1 MKIKKLNLAVA
12 ASLFVLLLAG
22 CGSSGNGNGNGN
34 GGGASPGADNSASP
48 PASAAEPAS
57 ASPSASAETSSE
69 ASKELRKVTV
79 QLGWFAEPEYGGD
92 YAALVKGY
100 FAEEGLDVEIKSGG
114 PKVNGRQIVAAG
126 KADFGFA
133 KADTVLQN
141 REEGLPIV
149 AVAGVLQSSPQALI
163 YHKGQNIKTFE
174 DLNGRTAFF
183 VPGVPAYEY
192 VKKKYNLKLKEQVT
206 DGTLVRFLEDETSL
220 LHGFATSE
228 PITLKEQGVE
238 AEALLFSES
247 GYDPYEITIITSES
261 FLKDHPEVVK
271 AYLRAVKK
279 GWAYYFDHAEEIN
292 ERIHQDNKDLPVAAM
307 NEQAKAYKPYV
318 YGGDAEKEGWGVM
331 KEERWT
337 ENEKQ
342 LLEAGL
348 LKKDVD
354 VNEAFTTEYLPK

>member
-1 MKIKKLNLAVA
+1 MSMKRLNLIAA
-12 ASLFVLLLAG
+12 ASLFALMLSG
-22 CGSSGNGNGNGN
+22 CGQNNNNSNGSS
-34 GGGASPGADNSASP
+34 SPSEG
-48 PASAAEPAS
+48 AS
-57 ASPSASAETSSE
+57 ASPSASVASPEP
-69 ASKELRKVTV
+69 SKELRKVTV

-114 PKVNGRQIVAAG
+114 PKVNGRQIVATG

-163 YHKGQNIKTFE
+163 YHKGQNIKSFE

-192 VKKKYNLKLKEQVT
+192 VKKKYNLQLKEQVT
-206 DGTLVRFLEDETSL
+206 DGTLVRFLADEKSL
-220 LHGFATSE
+220 LHGFSTSE

-238 AEALLFSES
+238 AEALLLSES
-247 GYDPYEITIITSES
+247 GYNPYEITVIASES
-261 FLKDHPEVVK
+261 FIKENPEVVK

-279 GWAYYFDHAEEIN
+279 GWEYYFDHAEEVN

-307 NEQAKAYKPYV
+307 NEQAKAYKPFIYV
-318 YGGDAEKEGWGVM
+318 GDALTEGWGIM
-331 KEERWT
+331 KEARWE
-337 ENEKQ
+337 ENKKQ
-342 LLEAGL
+342 LLEVGL

-354 VNEAFTTEYLPK
+354 VKEAFTTEFLPK

>member
-1 MKIKKLNLAVA
+1 MKKTPIKFLLMIILAV
-12 ASLFVLLLAG
+12 VVLAG
-22 CGSSGNGNGNGN
+22 CGNNKASNNAAATASESSKPSE
-34 GGGASPGADNSASP
+34 A
-48 PASAAEPAS
+48 
-57 ASPSASAETSSE
+57 ASPSESASQE
-69 ASKELRKVTV
+69 AAKELRKVTV

-100 FAEEGLDVEIKSGG
+100 FAEEGLDVTIKSGG
-114 PKVNGRQIVAAG
+114 PKVNGRQIVATG
-126 KADFGFA
+126 NADFGFA

-163 YHKGQNIKTFE
+163 FHKDQNIKTFE

-206 DGTLVRFLEDETSL
+206 DGTLVRFLADKTSL

-228 PITLKEQGVE
+228 PITLKEQGIE
-238 AEALLFSES
+238 AEPFLLSES

-261 FLKDHPEVVK
+261 FLKNNPEIVK

-292 ERIHQDNKDLPVAAM
+292 VRINEDNKDLPVAAM
-307 NEQAKAYKPYV
+307 NEQAIAYKPYV
-318 YGGDAEKEGWGVM
+318 TGGDAATEGFGVM
-331 KEERWT
+331 KESRWE
-337 ENEKQ
+337 ENKKQ
-342 LLEAGL
+342 LLEVGL

>member
-1 MKIKKLNLAVA
+1 MKKTPIQLLFTMLLAIVI
-12 ASLFVLLLAG
+12 VAG
-22 CGSSGNGNGNGN
+22 CGNNAESN
-34 GGGASPGADNSASP
+34 GASPTASESPKSSEAAASP
-48 PASAAEPAS
+48 EAASSEA
-57 ASPSASAETSSE
+57 ASPE
-69 ASKELRKVTV
+69 ASKELRKITV

-100 FAEEGLDVEIKSGG
+100 FAEEGLDVTIKSGG
-114 PKVNGRQIVAAG
+114 PKVNGRQIVATG
-126 KADFGFA
+126 NADFGFA

-149 AVAGVLQSSPQALI
+149 AVAGALQSSPQALI
-163 YHKGQNIKTFE
+163 FHKDQNIKTFE

-192 VKKKYNLKLKEQVT
+192 VKKKYNLQLKEQVT
-206 DGTLVRFLEDETSL
+206 DGTLVRFLEDKTSL

-228 PITLKEQGVE
+228 PITLKEQGIE
-238 AEALLFSES
+238 AQPFLLSES

-261 FLKDHPEVVK
+261 FLKDNPEVVK

-279 GWAYYFDHAEEIN
+279 GWAYYFDNAEEIN
-292 ERIHQDNKDLPVAAM
+292 VRIHEDNKDLPIAAM
-307 NEQAKAYKPYV
+307 NEQAIAYKPYV
-318 YGGDAEKEGWGVM
+318 TGGDAATEGFGIM
-331 KEERWT
+331 KEARWE
-337 ENEKQ
+337 ENKKQ
-342 LLEAGL
+342 LLEVGL